1 MTHEEKE
8 FFKSERRKCKIHQV
22 QEKVDECMK
31 SNLFVPWAKLN
42 PDKWLIS
49 FFYDELSFQKYLNSF
64 EVSPTIQPSNKALT
78 DEAKAHYKSERKKC
92 NESFKIHQLQEK
104 LDECMK
110 LNVFE
115 PMTKLSD
122 KWLMLY
128 LNDELSFHQ
137 LLDSFVVTKV

>member
-1 MTHEEKE
+1 
-8 FFKSERRKCKIHQV
+8 
-22 QEKVDECMK
+22 MK
-31 SNLFVPWAKLN
+31 SNLFVPWANLN

-49 FFYDELSFQKYLNSF
+49 FFYDELSFEKLLNSF
-64 EVSPTIQPSNKALT
+64 EVSPTIQPSKKALPQGLK
-78 DEAKAHYKSERKKC
+78 ERFKSERKKC
-92 NESFKIHQLQEK
+92 NESFKIHKNPIKNPLKKK

-110 LNVFE
+110 SNVFE

-137 LLDSFVVTKV
+137 LLDSFVVTLSNAL

>member
-1 MTHEEKE
+1 
-8 FFKSERRKCKIHQV
+8 
-22 QEKVDECMK
+22 MK
-31 SNLFVPWAKLN
+31 SNLFVPWATLS
-42 PDKWLIS
+42 DKWLIS
-49 FFYDELSFQKYLNSF
+49 FFHDELSFKKLLNLF

-92 NESFKIHQLQEK
+92 NESFKIHQEK

-137 LLDSFVVTKV
+137 LLDSFVVTLSNAL

>member
-1 MTHEEKE
+1 
-8 FFKSERRKCKIHQV
+8 
-22 QEKVDECMK
+22 MK
-31 SNLFVPWAKLN
+31 SNLFVPWANLN

-49 FFYDELSFQKYLNSF
+49 FFYDELSFEKLLNSF
-64 EVSPTIQPSNKALT
+64 EVSPTLT
-78 DEAKAHYKSERKKC
+78 DEEEDEDALTLTDEEKEHFQSERKKC
-92 NESFKIHQLQEK
+92 NKSFKIHKNPIKNPLKKK

-110 LNVFE
+110 SNVFE

-137 LLDSFVVTKV
+137 LLDSFVVTLSNAL

>member
-1 MTHEEKE
+1 
-8 FFKSERRKCKIHQV
+8 
-22 QEKVDECMK
+22 MK
-31 SNLFVPWAKLN
+31 SNLFVPWANLN

-49 FFYDELSFQKYLNSF
+49 FFYDELSFQKLLNSF
-64 EVSPTIQPSNKALT
+64 EVSNALIDEEEVSNALT
-78 DEAKAHYKSERKKC
+78 DEEKEHFKSERKKC
-92 NESFKIHQLQEK
+92 NESFKIHKNPIKNPLKEK

-137 LLDSFVVTKV
+137 LLDSFVVTLSNAL

>member
-1 MTHEEKE
+1 
-8 FFKSERRKCKIHQV
+8 
-22 QEKVDECMK
+22 MK

-92 NESFKIHQLQEK
+92 NESFKIHQEK

-128 LNDELSFHQ
+128 LNDELSFKQ
-137 LLDSFVVTKV
+137 LLNSFIVTKVSELIS

>member
-1 MTHEEKE
+1 
-8 FFKSERRKCKIHQV
+8 
-22 QEKVDECMK
+22 MK

-92 NESFKIHQLQEK
+92 NESFKIHQEK

-137 LLDSFVVTKV
+137 LLDSFVVTKALEYNSAI